1 MKKQTKKTKNQNK
14 KLNSSKT
21 ASQTSRSIIDLAQ
34 SLKSE
39 KEH

>member
-1 MKKQTKKTKNQNK
+1 MKKQKKKTKK